1 MWIGLTILFFL
12 ISIFTSLLVYYSL
25 RRITQYE
32 ELILEIQQVIKFSTE
47 KMKLVDSKGHY
58 ESDDE
63 TGFFFEQ
70 LKQIQLSLDGIF
82 EEETQDFKKEIKKK
96 EKYILDKRFKIF
108 KLLNIIQLKVVV
120 KKYNLWKT
128 NTFFFDKLAEN
139 IINTF
144 KFTYFDDPFVDV
156 KHEVVDFMVM
166 NIFKYDHTKGSKEFS
181 YFSVVKKLFNSS

>member
-1 MWIGLTILFFL
+1 MWMGLTILFFL

-32 ELILEIQQVIKFSTE
+32 EFILQIQQVIKFSTE

-82 EEETQDFKKEIKKK
+82 EEETPNAKKE
-96 EKYILDKRFKIF
+96 
-108 KLLNIIQLKVVV
+108 N
-120 KKYNLWKT
+120 
-128 NTFFFDKLAEN
+128 
-139 IINTF
+139 
-144 KFTYFDDPFVDV
+144 
-156 KHEVVDFMVM
+156 
-166 NIFKYDHTKGSKEFS
+166 
-181 YFSVVKKLFNSS
+181 

>member
-12 ISIFTSLLVYYSL
+12 ISIFTSVLVYYSL

-63 TGFFFEQ
+63 TGFFFQQ

-82 EEETQDFKKEIKKK
+82 EEEIVDAKKE
-96 EKYILDKRFKIF
+96 
-108 KLLNIIQLKVVV
+108 N
-120 KKYNLWKT
+120 
-128 NTFFFDKLAEN
+128 
-139 IINTF
+139 
-144 KFTYFDDPFVDV
+144 
-156 KHEVVDFMVM
+156 
-166 NIFKYDHTKGSKEFS
+166 
-181 YFSVVKKLFNSS
+181 

>member
-32 ELILEIQQVIKFSTE
+32 EFILQIQQVIKFSTD

-63 TGFFFEQ
+63 TGFFFKQ

-82 EEETQDFKKEIKKK
+82 EEQETQDAKKE
-96 EKYILDKRFKIF
+96 
-108 KLLNIIQLKVVV
+108 N
-120 KKYNLWKT
+120 
-128 NTFFFDKLAEN
+128 
-139 IINTF
+139 
-144 KFTYFDDPFVDV
+144 
-156 KHEVVDFMVM
+156 
-166 NIFKYDHTKGSKEFS
+166 
-181 YFSVVKKLFNSS
+181 